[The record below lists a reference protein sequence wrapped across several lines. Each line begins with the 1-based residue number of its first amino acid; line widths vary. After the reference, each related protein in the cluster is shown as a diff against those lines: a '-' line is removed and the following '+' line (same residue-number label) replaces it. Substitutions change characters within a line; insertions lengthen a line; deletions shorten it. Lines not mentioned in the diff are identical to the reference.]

1 MAGFIKSFDI
11 YRRGKV
17 AAQFKLAADIDRPGI
32 FVEMSDKAK
41 GDGFDWKDATR
52 FKLGFNDI
60 AKVANG
66 LANSDEEIKL
76 FHDPK
81 AGTTEKGHIN
91 KNISFKKS
99 DNGYY
104 MNVSVM
110 EDRKLVKRISIAMSK
125 DEIYILKV
133 LLDISIPK
141 ILRWT

>member
-1 MAGFIKSFDI
+1 MAGFMKSFDI

-17 AAQFKLAADIDRPGI
+17 AAQFKLAANIDRPGI

-41 GDGFDWKDATR
+41 GDGFDWTDPIR

-66 LANSDEEIKL
+66 LTNSDSEIKL

-110 EDRKLVKRISIAMSK
+110 EDRKLIKKINIAMSR
-125 DEIYILKV
+125 DEVYILKV
-133 LLDISIPK
+133 LLDVSITK

>member
-32 FVEMSDKAK
+32 FVEMSDKPK
-41 GDGFDWKDATR
+41 GDGFDWKEAIR

-66 LANSDEEIKL
+66 LTNLETEIKL

-81 AGTTEKGHIN
+81 AGTAEKGHIN

-104 MNVSVM
+104 MNVGIV
-110 EDRKLVKRISIAMSK
+110 EDRKPVKRISVAMSK
-125 DEIYILKV
+125 DEVYALIV
-133 LLDISIPK
+133 LLNISIPK